1 MGPFTSADVS
11 LPFVQVR
18 VRLRL
23 RLRLRVRVRVGV
35 GGGKADSRSSR
46 LPPPSP
52 GPLTLPLNPKP
63 NPNPDASPILYI
75 SSPGHA
81 QHRAQVPLLGIPLC
95 APQGGFEPPARH
107 PNSPSSP
114 SRHPTVGAP
123 GRLLSPRLGIPP
135 SAVRAALSPRRVF
148 GVCRGPIC
156 FSAHF
161 PPI

>member
-1 MGPFTSADVS
+1 MGPLTSADVS

-18 VRLRL
+18 VR
-23 RLRLRVRVRVGV
+23 VRVLGI
-35 GGGKADSRSSR
+35 A
-46 LPPPSP
+46 PYI
-52 GPLTLPLNPKP
+52 PLYP
-63 NPNPDASPILYI
+63 AYISPISPL

-156 FSAHF
+156 FFSSV
-161 PPI
+161 PS